1 MKLPSTAAFEALSDI
16 GHNRYGSSLDLPAKP
31 KIFGK
36 GSLLSHLISCSSQLS
51 GLLLGTHILKP
62 ICLTQH
68 SSLSTQ
74 RCPLNC
80 FRNSCRNTF
89 PSALRGNA
97 GTNCTI
103 AGFLKLARRW

>member
-1 MKLPSTAAFEALSDI
+1 MKLASTAAFEALGDI
-16 GHNRYGSSLDLPAKP
+16 RHNRYGSSLDLPGKP

-36 GSLLSHLISCSSQLS
+36 GSLLSHLINCSSQLS
-51 GLLLGTHILKP
+51 GLLPCNQILKP
-62 ICLTQH
+62 IYLTQH
-68 SSLSTQ
+68 SAVIPQHCL
-74 RCPLNC
+74 LNC
-80 FRNSCRNTF
+80 SRNSFRNTF